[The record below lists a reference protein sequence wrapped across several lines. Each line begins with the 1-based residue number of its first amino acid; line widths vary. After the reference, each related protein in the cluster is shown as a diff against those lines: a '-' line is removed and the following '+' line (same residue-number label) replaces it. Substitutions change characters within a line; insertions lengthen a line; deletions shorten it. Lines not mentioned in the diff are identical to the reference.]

1 MTRIGNFFKKIGR
14 GIKKGAKAAY
24 NFGKK
29 VVKKV
34 VEYAP
39 KVFDTARKVA
49 NVLPSN
55 KYTDGAKTII
65 DKSEEG
71 YRKAH
76 DIGKKVIDTGKKVVD
91 VVRGGG

>member
-24 NFGKK
+24 GFGKK

-39 KVFDTARKVA
+39 KVIDTAKKVIG
-49 NVLPSN
+49 VLPSN
-55 KYTDGAKTII
+55 KYTERAKDIV

>member
-1 MTRIGNFFKKIGR
+1 MTRIGNFFMKIGR
-14 GIKKGAKAAY
+14 GIKKGAKAAW

-34 VEYAP
+34 AEYAP

-55 KYTDGAKTII
+55 
-65 DKSEEG
+65 
-71 YRKAH
+71 
-76 DIGKKVIDTGKKVVD
+76 
-91 VVRGGG
+91 